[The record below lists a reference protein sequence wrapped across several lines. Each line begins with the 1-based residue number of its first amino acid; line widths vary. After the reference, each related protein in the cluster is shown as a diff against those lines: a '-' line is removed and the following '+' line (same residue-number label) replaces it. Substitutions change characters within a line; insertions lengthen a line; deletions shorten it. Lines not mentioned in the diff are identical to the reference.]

1 MAPQP
6 LTPAASVAF
15 MVTEI
20 ACPDEMEVGVTAK
33 LVITGP
39 ELSAVVET
47 LNDLENCTPLFTKSI
62 LIV

>member
-1 MAPQP
+1 
-6 LTPAASVAF
+6 

-20 ACPDEMEVGVTAK
+20 ACPDEMEEGVTAK
-33 LVITGP
+33 LVIIGP

-47 LNDLENCTPLFTKSI
+47 FTVFENCIPLFTKSI